1 MGDAIPLGMDR
12 YVTLVTGTVQKPM
25 WASGPEARRWQT
37 VMGVE
42 LDELIDA
49 FRDARAVRY
58 PSQTPS
64 DALYLLA
71 SERGLEKVPGETE
84 VSWRLRLKDAWR
96 IWHRGGTQ
104 EAHRTSFG
112 W

>member
-25 WASGPEARRWQT
+25 WASGPQARRWQT

-64 DALYLLA
+64 DALYLLRT
-71 SERGLEKVPGETE
+71 RGLTTPGWDTPHNTPLP
-84 VSWRLRLKDAWR
+84 RLPQGRC
-96 IWHRGGTQ
+96 GMVY
-104 EAHRTSFG
+104 
-112 W
+112 